1 MGLQI
6 VIGWV
11 WTFGLAT
18 AVYALLVRAQNVRIA
33 ESDEA
38 HIAATTGTDPSLA
51 AVVTFFL
58 GITAP
63 FFLYQARGWRGAL
76 LGVGLVLVAAFGSV
90 ATNVALLLVRG
101 Y

>member
-1 MGLQI
+1 MALY
-6 VIGWV
+6 VVVGWI
-11 WTFGLAT
+11 WTFFLAT
-18 AVYALLVRAQNVRIA
+18 AVHVVLIRAQNARIA

-38 HIAATTGTDPSLA
+38 HIAATSGTDPSFA

-76 LGVGLVLVAAFGSV
+76 LGVALVLMAGVGSA
-90 ATNVALLLVRG
+90 ATNVGLMLLRG